1 MDGGGP
7 EELTNIPRRIR
18 SVAWAMA
25 AAIMNESATA
35 IPGIV
40 RMWSHRYKPS
50 HPARSADSANTT
62 RRFGS
67 ANSSNGGRKTP

>member
-1 MDGGGP
+1 M
-7 EELTNIPRRIR
+7 RIR

-25 AAIMNESATA
+25 AVITNESATA

-40 RMWSHRYKPS
+40 SMWSHRYRPS
-50 HPARSADSANTT
+50 HPARSAVCANAT

-67 ANSSNGGRKTP
+67 ANSSNGGRKTPYESGL